1 MFNKTNFYI
10 ILIKIY
16 FKVILLYK
24 TLKQSFFAE
33 QEIKKSLFLA
43 YLCPYENF
51 LTLKEEL
58 KNEHKK
64 AVHIVWAYRYLNDFQ
79 QIVENQSDD
88 GEPKGTSGLP
98 ALNALKGA
106 KLINSATL
114 IVRYF
119 GGIKLGTGGLV
130 RAYSSSVN
138 LAIQAAKL
146 EDFILKESLKFF
158 INYPNLAKFEY
169 FFSKNSLEISE
180 KNFNE
185 KGCFLTCKLSLE
197 EKKLFQD
204 FSKDF
209 LEKDFFIEREN
220 V

>member
-1 MFNKTNFYI
+1 MFNKSNFNI

-16 FKVILLYK
+16 SKVILLYK
-24 TLKQSFFAE
+24 TLKQNFSAE

-51 LTLKEEL
+51 LSLKEEL
-58 KNEHKK
+58 KREHKK
-64 AVHIVWAYRYLNDFQ
+64 AVHIVWAYRYLNEFQ

-98 ALNALKGA
+98 ALNTLKGA
-106 KLINSATL
+106 KLINCATL

-138 LAIQAAKL
+138 LVINEAKL
-146 EDFILKESLKFF
+146 EDFILKEKIEFF
-158 INYPNLAKFEY
+158 ISYPNLAKIEH
-169 FFSKNSLEISE
+169 FFTKNSLEILD

-185 KGCFLTCKLSLE
+185 NGSFITCQLSSE
-197 EKKLFQD
+197 EKKLFQE

-209 LEKDFFIEREN
+209 LEKEFYIKEEN
-220 V
+220 A